1 MEKISITSRNVEI
14 TPEMKSYIEKRLKK
28 MERLSDKINKAEV
41 IIEEQR
47 GRYRCE
53 FLLDVNRKFL
63 KAQSISND
71 FFYAIDELK
80 DKMERQ
86 LKKFEEKIKRRK
98 R

>member
-1 MEKISITSRNVEI
+1 MEKISITSRNVEV

-28 MERLSDKINKAEV
+28 MEKLSDKINKAEV

-53 FLLDVNRKFL
+53 FLVDVNRKFL

-86 LKKFEEKIKRRK
+86 LKKFEGKLKRRK

>member
-1 MEKISITSRNVEI
+1 MEKIYITSRNVEV

-47 GRYRCE
+47 GRFKCE

-86 LKKFEEKIKRRK
+86 LKKFEEKLKRRK